1 MLFLFHGLHVGEGI
15 MLKPSMLNMP
25 NQQMKFLGSLVLIV
39 WSLKDSWGDPLFLV
53 GGEHGKNLY
62 QIQFQ

>member
-53 GGEHGKNLY
+53 GEEHGKNLY
-62 QIQFQ
+62 